1 MHNLLQLLLRNRGRA
16 PALAARPVAAAD
28 GVTTL
33 YLYDS
38 IVSSEAEAS
47 WWGGVAAATMVRDI
61 AAVGAGTI
69 RLRVNSPGGDVFAGQ
84 AIGQALRDARAR
96 GIRVEAHVDGYAAS
110 AATIVSIAADE
121 VVMAD
126 GAMWMIHQAWT
137 IAMGNAG
144 DMLGAAALL
153 QKVDGSIAEQYAKR
167 TGQEKARMAELMAAE
182 TWFTA
187 AEAVDAGFADRIAEG
202 ERVEAAWDL
211 SVYGR
216 APKLAAA
223 PPAATPAPA
232 SPPTA
237 PAPAPTND
245 FDHERRLAVQ
255 RARELALT

>member
-84 AIGQALRDARAR
+84 AIAQAMRDARAR

-137 IAMGNAG
+137 IAMGNAA

-167 TGQEKARMAELMAAE
+167 TGQDKDHMAELMAAE

-187 AEAVDAGFADRIAEG
+187 AEAVEAGFADRVGDG
-202 ERVEAAWDL
+202 EKIDAAWDL
-211 SVYGR
+211 SVYGK
-216 APKLAAA
+216 APKQPAAA
-223 PPAATPAPA
+223 APAATPAPA
-232 SPPTA
+232 
-237 PAPAPTND
+237 PAAAPTNT